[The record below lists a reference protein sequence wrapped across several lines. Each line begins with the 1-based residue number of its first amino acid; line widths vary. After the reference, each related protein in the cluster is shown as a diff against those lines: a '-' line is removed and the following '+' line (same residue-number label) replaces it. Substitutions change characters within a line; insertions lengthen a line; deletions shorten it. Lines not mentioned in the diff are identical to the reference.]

1 MKEVSE
7 AAGENLSDK
16 KVTKEV
22 EKKNKRKAKLA
33 KISENLGKFEKAIG
47 RVQLIELQ
55 EKLADY
61 KKYLELLTAEANEDG
76 NVDEEEQTEIDRLKN
91 YIATIES
98 SLQESQESTGTPL
111 SSMQREQMFNGLDK
125 MEKYIDKVLKKLEI
139 TA

>member
-1 MKEVSE
+1 M
-7 AAGENLSDK
+7 
-16 KVTKEV
+16 
-22 EKKNKRKAKLA
+22 
-33 KISENLGKFEKAIG
+33 
-47 RVQLIELQ
+47 
-55 EKLADY
+55 ADY

-91 YIATIES
+91 YIATIEN